1 MQAQLKG
8 EWIKLTSTRTIYG
21 LVLGAIALVAL
32 STWSTI
38 SAVGAANVG
47 GELHGQQFFFLA
59 SVNLAVFAVIVGI
72 RAATD
77 EFRHGTV
84 VSSVLSNQGR
94 ARLLAAKVTV
104 AAAAAAVLAVL
115 AQAAMLGLAVL
126 LTGGGLLPG
135 SWGSGSSV
143 DVSSTDWAAMAGL
156 TGASAGWAVLGVG
169 IGALVRHQVAAIVG
183 AIVWIMAVEN
193 IGAGFLGDAGRYL
206 PGQAAHGLAQLPGL
220 LTVPAA
226 AAALGAYGA
235 AVLLTAQVAFV
246 RRDL

>member
-1 MQAQLKG
+1 MQAQLKS
-8 EWIKLTSTRTIYG
+8 ELIKLTSTRTIYG
-21 LVLGAIALVAL
+21 LLLGAVAVVAL

-38 SAVGAANVG
+38 SAVGAADVS

-72 RAATD
+72 RATTD

-84 VSSVLSNQGR
+84 VPTVLSNRSR
-94 ARLLAAKVTV
+94 ARLLAAKATV
-104 AAAAAAVLAVL
+104 SAAAAAVLAAL
-115 AQAAMLGLAVL
+115 AQAAMLGLATL

-135 SWGSGSSV
+135 LSGSGSLE
-143 DVSSTDWAAMAGL
+143 VSSTDWAAMAGL
-156 TGASAGWAVLGVG
+156 TGASALWAVLGVG

-183 AIVWIMAVEN
+183 AIVWVLVVEN
-193 IGAGFLGDAGRYL
+193 LGAGLLGDAGRYL

-235 AVLLTAQVAFV
+235 AVLLTAQVALV

>member
-21 LVLGAIALVAL
+21 LLLGALAVVAL

-84 VSSVLSNQGR
+84 VSSVLSNQSR

-115 AQAAMLGLAVL
+115 AQAAMLGVAVL
-126 LTGGGLLPG
+126 LTGGGLPG

-169 IGALVRHQVAAIVG
+169 IGALVRHQVAAIVS

-193 IGAGFLGDAGRYL
+193 IGAGVLGDAGRYL

-226 AAALGAYGA
+226 AAALGAYCA

>member
-1 MQAQLKG
+1 MQAQLKS
-8 EWIKLTSTRTIYG
+8 ELIKLTSTRTIYG
-21 LVLGAIALVAL
+21 LLVGAVAVVAL

-38 SAVGAANVG
+38 SAVGAANVS

-84 VSSVLSNQGR
+84 VPSVLSNRSR
-94 ARLLAAKVTV
+94 ARLLAAKATI
-104 AAAAAAVLAVL
+104 AAAAAVVL
-115 AQAAMLGLAVL
+115 AALAQTAMLGLARL
-126 LTGGGLLPG
+126 LTGGGMLPG
-135 SWGSGSSV
+135 SSRSGSSLE
-143 DVSSTDWAAMAGL
+143 VSSADWAAMAGL
-156 TGASAGWAVLGVG
+156 TGASAVWAALGVG

-183 AIVWIMAVEN
+183 AIVWVLVVEN
-193 IGAGFLGDAGRYL
+193 LGAGLLGDAGRYL
-206 PGQAAHGLAQLPGL
+206 PGQAAQALAQLPGL

-235 AVLLTAQVAFV
+235 AVLLTAQVALV